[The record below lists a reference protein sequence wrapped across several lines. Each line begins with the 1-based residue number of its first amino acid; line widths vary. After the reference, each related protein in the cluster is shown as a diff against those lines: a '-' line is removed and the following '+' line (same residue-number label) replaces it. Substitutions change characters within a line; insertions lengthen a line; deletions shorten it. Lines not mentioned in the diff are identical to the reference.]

1 MLIEPAALPGSRL
14 GLLWQQ
20 LGRNQLVN
28 GLVGFLFSC
37 TGPLAVILAV
47 GTQGGLTSEQLASWV
62 FGAFFINGWLTLW
75 ACWRYRQPLAFY
87 WTIPGAVLVG
97 PALTHLS
104 FAEVVGAYFVTG
116 AFMLLLGVTGSV
128 RRVMVSLPMPIVM
141 AMVAGVFLRFGTDLV
156 KAVHGDWLLAGSMT
170 FAFLVLSA
178 KSAWGQ
184 RLPPMIGALLVGVIV
199 MVVARPY
206 TPAFGLVSWAQPVW
220 TAPVWSLPAMFE
232 LVVPLSITV
241 LVVQNAQGLA
251 VLRAN
256 GHEPPIN
263 AISNACGVWSM
274 LGACVGAVSTCLTGP
289 VNAILT
295 TSGAQDRQ
303 WAGGMVVGVMAI
315 GFGLWAPLFT
325 QAALATPPAFIA
337 AMGGL
342 AMLRVLQTAFVAA
355 FSQRFTL
362 GSLVTFLV
370 TVADVPLWNI
380 SAAFW
385 GLVFGI
391 ATAWWLER
399 GDFAAAATNQ
409 TTTAAKPK

>member
-1 MLIEPAALPGSRL
+1 
-14 GLLWQQ
+14 
-20 LGRNQLVN
+20 
-28 GLVGFLFSC
+28 
-37 TGPLAVILAV
+37 
-47 GTQGGLTSEQLASWV
+47 
-62 FGAFFINGWLTLW
+62 
-75 ACWRYRQPLAFY
+75 
-87 WTIPGAVLVG
+87 
-97 PALTHLS
+97 
-104 FAEVVGAYFVTG
+104 
-116 AFMLLLGVTGSV
+116 
-128 RRVMVSLPMPIVM
+128 
-141 AMVAGVFLRFGTDLV
+141 
-156 KAVHGDWLLAGSMT
+156 
-170 FAFLVLSA
+170 
-178 KSAWGQ
+178 
-184 RLPPMIGALLVGVIV
+184 MIGALLVGVVV

-325 QAALATPPAFIA
+325 QAALATPLHSLRPWVAWLCCAYCKPPLSLRFLS
-337 AMGGL
+337 GL
-342 AMLRVLQTAFVAA
+342 PWGHWLL
-355 FSQRFTL
+355 
-362 GSLVTFLV
+362 
-370 TVADVPLWNI
+370 
-380 SAAFW
+380 FW
-385 GLVFGI
+385 
-391 ATAWWLER
+391 
-399 GDFAAAATNQ
+399 
-409 TTTAAKPK
+409 